1 MVSHRSIG
9 IRALALFW
17 QLVAV
22 TASYWGWLLTWQLI
36 WPGALTDDLFAH
48 QGYLVY
54 NEFLLVGVMFG
65 LGRSRETNRLDHEW
79 VIANRRSLRQMFS
92 GLFCCCIVFF
102 IIRDEMI
109 SRSFFLSYVPW
120 LYLTL
125 LFSNYFLPRSLGKWS
140 FSGDREER
148 VALVGTA
155 EHAHR
160 LNSWLQNKSLV
171 GFRTVGLVYP
181 DLADATGSP
190 FPPLGGLDKM
200 GEIFREHAITQLIVL
215 ELSLGSQRLRHLTQ
229 LCEESAV
236 RLLVMHD
243 LDHYF
248 NHTTTTFEDD
258 GVRFIGLR
266 DEPLE
271 SPLNRFF
278 KRLLDLAVAVPVVV
292 LILPFSTILVW
303 LLHRLQS
310 PGPIFFE
317 QVRVGM
323 RGRPFT
329 IYKYRTMHVNRGNE
343 TRQASKG
350 DPRIFPAGY
359 WLRKLSIDELPQFLN
374 VLLGNMSVVGPR
386 PHLPKHEEEFV
397 QVMKRYLIR
406 KFICPGIT
414 GWAQV
419 NGLRGEI
426 HTQDDIQRRVEADIF
441 YLENWS
447 FSLDCLVILK
457 TIKHC
462 VFPPRSAY

>member
-9 IRALALFW
+9 IRTLALFW

-22 TASYWGWLLTWQLI
+22 TVSFWGWLLIWQS
-36 WPGALTDDLFAH
+36 GLFDERIML
-48 QGYLVY
+48 QRYLVY
-54 NEFLLVGVMFG
+54 NEFLLVGILFG
-65 LGRSRETNRLDHEW
+65 LGHSHESQGLDHEW
-79 VIANRRSLRQMFS
+79 LVANRRSLRQMFF
-92 GLFCCCIVFF
+92 GLFCVFVVLF
-102 IIRDEMI
+102 VAQDHSA
-109 SRSFFLSYVPW
+109 SRSFFFSYMPL

-125 LFSNYFLPRSLGKWS
+125 LCSNYLLPRSLGKWS

-155 EHAHR
+155 EQAQR
-160 LNSWLQNKSLV
+160 LKSWLENKSLV
-171 GFRTVGLVYP
+171 GFRTVGMVYT
-181 DLADATGSP
+181 DSAAATDSP
-190 FPPLGGLDKM
+190 FPALGSLDKM
-200 GEIFREHAITQLIVL
+200 GEILREHSISQLIVL
-215 ELSLGSQRLRHLTQ
+215 ELSLGSHWLRQLTQ

-258 GVRFIGLR
+258 GMRFIGLR

-271 SPLNRFF
+271 SPLNRAF
-278 KRLLDLAVAVPVVV
+278 KRMLDLAVAVPVVV
-292 LILPFSTILVW
+292 LILPFSTLLVW
-303 LLHRLQS
+303 VLHRFQS

-317 QVRVGM
+317 QVRAGM

-329 IYKYRTMHVNRGNE
+329 IYKYRTMHVNQGNE
-343 TRQASKG
+343 ARQASKS
-350 DPRIFPAGY
+350 DPRIFPAGH

-374 VLLGNMSVVGPR
+374 VVLGNMSVVGPR
-386 PHLPKHEEEFV
+386 PHLPKHEEIFV
-397 QVMKRYLIR
+397 NVMKRYLIR
-406 KFICPGIT
+406 KFVYPGIT

-426 HTQDDIQRRVEADIF
+426 HSHVDIQQRVEADIF

>member
-9 IRALALFW
+9 IRTLALFW

-22 TASYWGWLLTWQLI
+22 TVSFWGWLLIWQS
-36 WPGALTDDLFAH
+36 GLFDERIML
-48 QGYLVY
+48 QRYLVY
-54 NEFLLVGVMFG
+54 NEFLLVGILFG
-65 LGRSRETNRLDHEW
+65 LGHSHESQGLDHEW
-79 VIANRRSLRQMFS
+79 LVANRRSLRQMFF
-92 GLFCCCIVFF
+92 GLFCVFVVLF
-102 IIRDEMI
+102 VAQDHSA
-109 SRSFFLSYVPW
+109 SRSFFFSYMPL

-125 LFSNYFLPRSLGKWS
+125 LCSNYLLPRSLGKWS

-155 EHAHR
+155 EQAQR
-160 LNSWLQNKSLV
+160 LKSWLENKSLV
-171 GFRTVGLVYP
+171 GFRTVGMVYT
-181 DLADATGSP
+181 DSAAATDSP
-190 FPPLGGLDKM
+190 FPALGSLDKM
-200 GEIFREHAITQLIVL
+200 GEILREHSISQLIVL
-215 ELSLGSQRLRHLTQ
+215 ELSLGSHWLRQLTQ

-236 RLLVMHD
+236 RVLVMHD

-258 GVRFIGLR
+258 GMRFIGLR

-271 SPLNRFF
+271 SPLNRAF
-278 KRLLDLAVAVPVVV
+278 KRMLDLAVAVPVVV
-292 LILPFSTILVW
+292 LILPFSTLLVW
-303 LLHRLQS
+303 VLHRFQS

-317 QVRVGM
+317 QVRAGM

-329 IYKYRTMHVNRGNE
+329 IYKYRTMHVNQGNE
-343 TRQASKG
+343 ARQASKS
-350 DPRIFPAGY
+350 DPRIFPAGH

-374 VLLGNMSVVGPR
+374 VVLGNMSVVGPR
-386 PHLPKHEEEFV
+386 PHLPKHEEIFV
-397 QVMKRYLIR
+397 NVMKRYLIR
-406 KFICPGIT
+406 KFVYPGIT

-426 HTQDDIQRRVEADIF
+426 HSHVDIQQRVEADIF

>member
-9 IRALALFW
+9 IRALASIW
-17 QLVAV
+17 QLFGV
-22 TASYWGWLLTWQLI
+22 TFSFWGWLFIWQ
-36 WPGALTDDLFAH
+36 GALFDQHVIL
-48 QGYLVY
+48 QRYLVY
-54 NEFLLVGVMFG
+54 NEFLLVGVLFG
-65 LGRSRETNRLDHEW
+65 LGNSHESNGLDHEW
-79 VIANRRSLRQMFS
+79 VVANRRSLRQTFF
-92 GLFCCCIVFF
+92 GLFCVFVVLF
-102 IIRDEMI
+102 ITRDYLA
-109 SRSFFLSYVPW
+109 SRSFFFSYVPW

-125 LFSNYFLPRSLGKWS
+125 LCSNYLLPRSLGKWS

-148 VALVGTA
+148 VALAGTA
-155 EHAHR
+155 EQAHQ
-160 LNSWLQNKSLV
+160 LKSWLETKSLV

-181 DLADATGSP
+181 NLAAAADSP
-190 FPPLGGLDKM
+190 FPPLGSLDKM
-200 GEIFREHAITQLIVL
+200 GEILHEHSITQLIVL
-215 ELSLGSQRLRHLTQ
+215 ELSIGGPRLRQLTQ
-229 LCEESAV
+229 LCEETAV
-236 RLLVMHD
+236 RLLVMHN

-271 SPLNRFF
+271 SPLNRVF
-278 KRLLDLAVAVPVVV
+278 KRMLDLAVAVSVVV
-292 LILPFSTILVW
+292 LILPFSTLLVW

-310 PGPIFFE
+310 PGPVFFE
-317 QVRVGM
+317 QVRIGM

-329 IYKYRTMHVNRGNE
+329 IYKYRTMHVDEGNE
-343 TRQASKG
+343 ARQASKG
-350 DPRIFPAGY
+350 DPRIFPAGN
-359 WLRKLSIDELPQFLN
+359 WLRKSSLDELPQFLN

-386 PHLPKHEEEFV
+386 PHLPKHEEIFA
-397 QVMKRYLIR
+397 QAMKRYLIR

-426 HTQDDIQRRVEADIF
+426 HTQADIQRRVEADIF

-447 FSLDCLVILK
+447 FSLDCLIILK
-457 TIKHC
+457 TVKHC

>member
-1 MVSHRSIG
+1 MVRHRSIG
-9 IRALALFW
+9 IGALTLFW

-22 TASYWGWLLTWQLI
+22 TVSFWGWLLLWQS
-36 WPGALTDDLFAH
+36 ALLEDSAML
-48 QGYLVY
+48 QRYLLY
-54 NEFLLVGVMFG
+54 NEFLLVGVLFG
-65 LGRSRETNRLDHEW
+65 AGHSRASHGLDHEW
-79 VIANRRSLRQMFS
+79 LVANRRSLRQMFF
-92 GLFCCCIVFF
+92 GLFCVFIVFF
-102 IIRDEMI
+102 VARDHAA

-125 LFSNYFLPRSLGKWS
+125 LCSNYLLPRSLGKWS

-148 VALVGTA
+148 VALAGTA
-155 EHAHR
+155 EQAHR
-160 LNSWLQNKSLV
+160 LKSWLEKKSLV
-171 GFRTVGLVYP
+171 GFRAVGLVYS
-181 DLADATGSP
+181 DVAAASDSP
-190 FPPLGGLDKM
+190 FPPLGGLDKL
-200 GEIFREHAITQLIVL
+200 GEILRTHAITQLIVL
-215 ELSLGSQRLRHLTQ
+215 DLSLGSQRLRQLTQ
-229 LCEESAV
+229 LCEETAV

-258 GVRFIGLR
+258 GVQFIGLR

-271 SPLNRFF
+271 SPWNRFF
-278 KRLLDLAVAVPVVV
+278 KRMLDLAVAVPVVV
-292 LILPFSTILVW
+292 FILPFSTLLVW
-303 LLHRLQS
+303 VLHRLQS

-329 IYKYRTMHVNRGNE
+329 IYKYRTMHVSNGNE
-343 TRQASKG
+343 ARQASKD
-350 DPRIFPAGY
+350 DPRIFPAGS

-386 PHLPKHEEEFV
+386 PHLPKHEELFV
-397 QVMKRYLIR
+397 QVMRRYLIR

-419 NGLRGEI
+419 NGWRGEI
-426 HTQDDIQRRVEADIF
+426 HSQADIQRRVEADIF

-462 VFPPRSAY
+462 LLPPRSAY

>member
-17 QLVAV
+17 QLVGV
-22 TASYWGWLLTWQLI
+22 TISFWGWLFIWQSAWIDEPVMLRR
-36 WPGALTDDLFAH
+36 
-48 QGYLVY
+48 YLVY
-54 NEFLLVGVMFG
+54 NEFLLVGVLFG
-65 LGRSRETNRLDHEW
+65 LGRSRESHGLDHEW
-79 VIANRRSLRQMFS
+79 LVANRRSLRQMFF
-92 GLFCCCIVFF
+92 GLFCVFIVFF
-102 IIRDEMI
+102 VAGERTV
-109 SRSFFLSYVPW
+109 SRSFFLSYVP
-120 LYLTL
+120 LFYLTL
-125 LFSNYFLPRSLGKWS
+125 LCANYLLPRSLGKWS

-148 VALVGTA
+148 VALAGTA
-155 EHAHR
+155 EQAHR
-160 LNSWLQNKSLV
+160 LKSWLENKSLV

-181 DLADATGSP
+181 DSASEADSP
-190 FPPLGGLDKM
+190 FPLLGNLDKM
-200 GEIFREHAITQLIVL
+200 GEILRDHSITQLIVL
-215 ELSLGSQRLRHLTQ
+215 ELSLGGQRLRQLTQ

-248 NHTTTTFEDD
+248 NHTTTTFVDD

-271 SPLNRFF
+271 SPWNRFF
-278 KRLLDLAVAVPVVV
+278 KRMLDLAVAVPVVI
-292 LILPFSTILVW
+292 LILPFSTLLVW
-303 LLHRLQS
+303 VLHRLQS

-317 QVRVGM
+317 QIRVGM

-329 IYKYRTMHVNRGNE
+329 IYKYRTMHVNEGNE
-343 TRQASKG
+343 ARQASMG
-350 DPRIFPAGY
+350 DPRIFPAGS
-359 WLRKLSIDELPQFLN
+359 WLRKLSIDELPQFVN

-386 PHLPKHEEEFV
+386 PHLPKHEEIFV
-397 QVMKRYLIR
+397 QAMKRYLIR
-406 KFICPGIT
+406 KFIYPGIT

>member
-9 IRALALFW
+9 IRALASFW
-17 QLVAV
+17 QLVVV
-22 TASYWGWLLTWQLI
+22 TASFWGWLLIWQSAWMDEPVL
-36 WPGALTDDLFAH
+36 L
-48 QGYLVY
+48 QRYLVY
-54 NEFLLVGVMFG
+54 NEFLLVGVLFG
-65 LGRSRETNRLDHEW
+65 MGRSRESHGLDHEW
-79 VIANRRSLRQMFS
+79 VVANRRSLRQTFL
-92 GLFCCCIVFF
+92 GLFGVFLVFF
-102 IIRDEMI
+102 VAHDNSA
-109 SRSFFLSYVPW
+109 SRSFFLSYAPW
-120 LYLTL
+120 FYLTL
-125 LFSNYFLPRSLGKWS
+125 LCSNYLLPRSLGKWS

-148 VALVGTA
+148 VALAGTA
-155 EHAHR
+155 DQAQR
-160 LNSWLQNKSLV
+160 LKSWLENKSLV
-171 GFRTVGLVYP
+171 GFRTVGLVYTEVES
-181 DLADATGSP
+181 AASSP
-190 FPPLGGLDKM
+190 FPPLGSLDKM
-200 GEIFREHAITQLIVL
+200 GEILREHAITQLIVL
-215 ELSLGSQRLRHLTQ
+215 ELSLGSQRLRQLTQ

-292 LILPFSTILVW
+292 LILPFSTLLVW
-303 LLHRLQS
+303 VLHRLQS

-329 IYKYRTMHVNRGNE
+329 IYKYRTMHVDEASE

-386 PHLPKHEEEFV
+386 PHLPKHEEVFV

-414 GWAQV
+414 GWAQI

-426 HTQDDIQRRVEADIF
+426 HTQADIQRRVEADIF

>member
-9 IRALALFW
+9 IRALASFW
-17 QLVAV
+17 QLVGV
-22 TASYWGWLLTWQLI
+22 TISFWGWLFIWQSAWINEPVL
-36 WPGALTDDLFAH
+36 L
-48 QGYLVY
+48 QKYLVY
-54 NEFLLVGVMFG
+54 NEFLLVGVLFG
-65 LGRSRETNRLDHEW
+65 LGNSRESHGLDHEW
-79 VIANRRSLRQMFS
+79 VVANRRSLRQMFF
-92 GLFCCCIVFF
+92 GLFCVFIVFF
-102 IIRDEMI
+102 VAQDHLV
-109 SRSFFLSYVPW
+109 SRSFFFSYVPC

-125 LFSNYFLPRSLGKWS
+125 LCSNYLLPRSLGKWS

-155 EHAHR
+155 EQAQR
-160 LNSWLQNKSLV
+160 LKSWLENKSLV
-171 GFRTVGLVYP
+171 GFRTVGLVHT
-181 DLADATGSP
+181 DLAAASDSP
-190 FPPLGGLDKM
+190 YPPLGSLDQM
-200 GEIFREHAITQLIVL
+200 NEILREHSITQLIVL
-215 ELSLGSQRLRHLTQ
+215 ELSLGGQRLRQLTQ

-278 KRLLDLAVAVPVVV
+278 KRMLDLGVAVPVVV
-292 LILPFSTILVW
+292 LILPFSTLLVW
-303 LLHRLQS
+303 VLHRLQS

-329 IYKYRTMHVNRGNE
+329 IYKYRTMHVNEGNE
-343 TRQASKG
+343 AKQASQG
-350 DPRIFPAGY
+350 DPRIFRAGR
-359 WLRKLSIDELPQFLN
+359 WLRKLSIDELPQFIN
-374 VLLGNMSVVGPR
+374 VVLGNMSVVGPR
-386 PHLPKHEEEFV
+386 PHLPKHEEIFV
-397 QVMKRYLIR
+397 QTMKRYLIR

-426 HTQDDIQRRVEADIF
+426 HSHVDIQRRVEADIF